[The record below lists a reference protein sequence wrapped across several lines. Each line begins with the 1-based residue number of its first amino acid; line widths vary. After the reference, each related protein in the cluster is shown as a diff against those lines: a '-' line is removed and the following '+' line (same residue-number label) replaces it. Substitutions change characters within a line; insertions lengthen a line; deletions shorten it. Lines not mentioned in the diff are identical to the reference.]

1 MPQEKKPITQNL
13 TVPNALSV
21 LRIIVIPFFAWFFMH
36 DQLAIAVALLVLSG
50 LSDCVD
56 GFIARKL
63 NQVTELGKML
73 DPLADKL
80 TQGVVALCLA
90 IKFPGYLPG
99 TFGFHPKRAGDALRR
114 HFAFEKEKNAPAP
127 PRWYGKVATV
137 MFYVSVA
144 LIVVMDGFLH
154 VEGVAFQVISY
165 VLLGLTAA
173 MMIYSAVKYAQI
185 FLKILRSDDSKY
197 DLSLTDE
204 IRAKT
209 VRDKRIKIVTK
220 TLGPRPRGISAFF
233 TASSHSGHDC
243 LVK

>member
-1 MPQEKKPITQNL
+1 MSQQKKPINQNL
-13 TVPNALSV
+13 TIPNALSV
-21 LRIIVIPFFAWFFMH
+21 VRILIIPFFAWSFLQ
-36 DQLAIAVALLVLSG
+36 DRLPLAVGLLVLSG

-90 IKFPGYLPG
+90 MRFPVIGPLLLVFIVKELVMLCCAVG
-99 TFGFHPKRAGDALRR
+99 LLKKKKRPCAAQ
-114 HFAFEKEKNAPAP
+114 
-127 PRWYGKVATV
+127 WYGKVATV
-137 MFYVSVA
+137 MFYASVA

-154 VEGVAFQVISY
+154 VEGLAFQVISY

-173 MMIYSAVKYAQI
+173 MMIYSAVRYFQI
-185 FLKILRSDDSKY
+185 FLTILRSNDSRY
-197 DLSLTDE
+197 ELSLTDE

-209 VRDKRIKIVTK
+209 VQEKHGGR
-220 TLGPRPRGISAFF
+220 
-233 TASSHSGHDC
+233 
-243 LVK
+243 

>member
-1 MPQEKKPITQNL
+1 MSQEKKPINQNL

-21 LRIIVIPFFAWFFMH
+21 LRIIIIPFFAWFFLQ
-36 DQLAIAVALLVLSG
+36 DRLVLAVGVLVLSG
-50 LSDCVD
+50 MSDCVD

-90 IKFPGYLPG
+90 IKFPVICPVLLVFIVKELVMLCCAIGLL
-99 TFGFHPKRAGDALRR
+99 KRKKRPCAA
-114 HFAFEKEKNAPAP
+114 K
-127 PRWYGKVATV
+127 WYGKVATV

-144 LIVVMDGFLH
+144 AIVVMDGFFH
-154 VEGVAFQVISY
+154 VHGMVFDVISY

-173 MMIYSAVKYAQI
+173 MMIYSAVRYFQI
-185 FLKILRSDDSKY
+185 FLEILRSDDSQY
-197 DLSLTDE
+197 ELSLSDE

-209 VRDKRIKIVTK
+209 VREKRKD
-220 TLGPRPRGISAFF
+220 S
-233 TASSHSGHDC
+233 
-243 LVK
+243 

>member
-1 MPQEKKPITQNL
+1 MKLTTASKITIVRVIL
-13 TVPNALSV
+13 IPVVVALMY
-21 LRIIVIPFFAWFFMH
+21 LDFAGHMYW
-36 DQLAIAVALLVLSG
+36 ALLVFAVASV
-50 LSDCVD
+50 SDFVD
-56 GFIARKL
+56 GYIARHY
-63 NQVTELGKML
+63 NQVSNFGKFL

-90 IKFPGYLPG
+90 IKFPVICPALLVFILKELVMLCGAILLLKKK
-99 TFGFHPKRAGDALRR
+99 KRPCAA
-114 HFAFEKEKNAPAP
+114 
-127 PRWYGKVATV
+127 RWYGKVATV

-209 VRDKRIKIVTK
+209 VRDKRIK
-220 TLGPRPRGISAFF
+220 S
-233 TASSHSGHDC
+233 
-243 LVK
+243 

>member
-1 MPQEKKPITQNL
+1 MSQPKKPINQNL

-21 LRIIVIPFFAWFFMH
+21 LRVLIIPFFAWFFMR
-36 DQLAIAVALLVLSG
+36 DQLAAAVVLLVLSG

-56 GFIARKL
+56 GFIARRL

-90 IKFPGYLPG
+90 MKFPVIGPVLLVFILKELVMLCCAIG
-99 TFGFHPKRAGDALRR
+99 LLKKKKRPCAAQ
-114 HFAFEKEKNAPAP
+114 
-127 PRWYGKVATV
+127 WYGKVATV

-154 VEGVAFQVISY
+154 VEGLAFQVISY
-165 VLLGLTAA
+165 VLLILTAA
-173 MMIYSAVKYAQI
+173 MMIYSAVRYFQI
-185 FLKILRSDDSKY
+185 FLKILRSDDEKY
-197 DLSLTDE
+197 ELSLSDE

-209 VRDKRIKIVTK
+209 VRERRKD
-220 TLGPRPRGISAFF
+220 S
-233 TASSHSGHDC
+233 
-243 LVK
+243 

>member
-1 MPQEKKPITQNL
+1 MPGERKARNKNL

-21 LRIIVIPFFAWFFMH
+21 LRILVVPFFAWRFLKG
-36 DQLAIAVALLVLSG
+36 DLVTAAVLLCLSG
-50 LSDCVD
+50 LSDLFD
-56 GFIARKL
+56 GMIARRF

-73 DPLADKL
+73 DPFADKL

-90 IKFPGYLPG
+90 VKFPVICPVLAIFILKELTMLCCGGYLLLKKQ
-99 TFGFHPKRAGDALRR
+99 KRPCAAQ
-114 HFAFEKEKNAPAP
+114 
-127 PRWYGKVATV
+127 WYGKVATV

-185 FLKILRSDDSKY
+185 FLKILRSDDSQY

-209 VRDKRIKIVTK
+209 VRDKRIK
-220 TLGPRPRGISAFF
+220 S
-233 TASSHSGHDC
+233 
-243 LVK
+243 

>member
-1 MPQEKKPITQNL
+1 MWRTFCGKWRRTAASRKRGRNRQSSLFPYRQN
-13 TVPNALSV
+13 PCGIFNFPP
-21 LRIIVIPFFAWFFMH
+21 RF
-36 DQLAIAVALLVLSG
+36 
-50 LSDCVD
+50 
-56 GFIARKL
+56 
-63 NQVTELGKML
+63 
-73 DPLADKL
+73 ADKL

-90 IKFPGYLPG
+90 VKFPVICPVLAIFILKELTMLCCGGYLLLKKQ
-99 TFGFHPKRAGDALRR
+99 KRPCAAQ
-114 HFAFEKEKNAPAP
+114 
-127 PRWYGKVATV
+127 WYGKVATV

-185 FLKILRSDDSKY
+185 FLKILRSDDSQY

-209 VRDKRIKIVTK
+209 VRDKRIK
-220 TLGPRPRGISAFF
+220 S
-233 TASSHSGHDC
+233 
-243 LVK
+243 

>member
-1 MPQEKKPITQNL
+1 MSQQKKPINQNL
-13 TVPNALSV
+13 TIPNALSV
-21 LRIIVIPFFAWFFMH
+21 VRILIIPFFAWSFLQ
-36 DQLAIAVALLVLSG
+36 DRLPLAVGLLVLSG

-90 IKFPGYLPG
+90 MRFPVIGPLLLVFIVKELVMLCCAVG
-99 TFGFHPKRAGDALRR
+99 LLKKKKRPCAAQ
-114 HFAFEKEKNAPAP
+114 
-127 PRWYGKVATV
+127 WYGKVATV
-137 MFYVSVA
+137 MFYASVA

-154 VEGVAFQVISY
+154 VEGLAFQVISY

-173 MMIYSAVKYAQI
+173 MMIYSAVRYFQI
-185 FLKILRSDDSKY
+185 FLTILRSNDSRY
-197 DLSLTDE
+197 ELSLTDE

-209 VRDKRIKIVTK
+209 VRDKHGDR
-220 TLGPRPRGISAFF
+220 
-233 TASSHSGHDC
+233 
-243 LVK
+243 